1 MGEVRGE
8 HTLTEQH
15 AHYLAGTL
23 SEKSRGLACGIVEQ
37 ERKTERERDR
47 ERICFSK
54 QRGRNWCLPLDNC
67 CPPENS
73 RLYTEFSVNRIEQ

>member
-37 ERKTERERDR
+37 ERKTERERER
-47 ERICFSK
+47 ENLFFQAEGEELVSSIR
-54 QRGRNWCLPLDNC
+54 
-67 CPPENS
+67 
-73 RLYTEFSVNRIEQ
+73 

>member
-37 ERKTERERDR
+37 ERKTEREREIER
-47 ERICFSK
+47 EFVFPS
-54 QRGRNWCLPLDNC
+54 RGGGIGV
-67 CPPENS
+67 
-73 RLYTEFSVNRIEQ
+73 FH